1 MAMAGADWVGSE
13 IKKLVP
19 GAIVEVSDLHG
30 TGDHFH
36 VRVISDSFDGML
48 PLERQRPILD
58 FFMPHIKSGVVHA
71 LDLKCMTE
79 EQAKAAATL
88 YSTLMARAKNNSWAF
103 ISEDQRR
110 NKYDRI

>member
-1 MAMAGADWVGSE
+1 MTKGRYQRTITKSSPPVIHFIDRLQICWPIIMAMAGADWVGSE

-48 PLERQRPILD
+48 L
-58 FFMPHIKSGVVHA
+58 
-71 LDLKCMTE
+71 
-79 EQAKAAATL
+79 
-88 YSTLMARAKNNSWAF
+88 
-103 ISEDQRR
+103 
-110 NKYDRI
+110 

>member
-1 MAMAGADWVGSE
+1 MIHFIDRLQICWPIITAMAGADWVGSE

-19 GAIVEVSDLHG
+19 GATVEVSDLHG

-79 EQAKAAATL
+79 EQAL
-88 YSTLMARAKNNSWAF
+88 SL
-103 ISEDQRR
+103 IH
-110 NKYDRI
+110 I